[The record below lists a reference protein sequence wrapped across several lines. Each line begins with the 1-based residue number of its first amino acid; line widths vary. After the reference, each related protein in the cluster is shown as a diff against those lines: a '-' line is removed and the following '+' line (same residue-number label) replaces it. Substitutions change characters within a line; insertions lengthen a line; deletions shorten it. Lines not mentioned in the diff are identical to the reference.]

1 MSEQRRQFTV
11 IGAGMVGVCCG
22 LCLQNEGFSVE
33 IVDKGGPGE
42 GASSGNLG
50 NFGIASCPPFAT
62 PGILKQVPGML
73 VNSDSP
79 LRIRWRFLPS
89 LLPWFVAM
97 ARASNAERVEE
108 IASARQ
114 SLLDKVHDA
123 LDPIIA
129 EAGAAELIGR
139 TGLLFTFES
148 EKAYQSSHYAFDLR
162 ARNGVKQEL
171 LDGHEARQL
180 EPSLSKD
187 VVRAWF
193 IPELAHTVDPEALV
207 KSLAE
212 LFRRKG
218 GSIARRKATGFE
230 AGSAG
235 VERLLTDQGPLEVR
249 NVVVAAGA
257 FSRTLAKSL
266 GTGLP
271 LAAERGYHTVFLD
284 AQMKMRVPVISVD
297 RKLAVTPMRRG
308 IRAGGFAEF
317 AAPAAPP
324 DMRLAKMAR
333 RNAEELFP
341 ELRSDA
347 HSEWMGARPS
357 FPDSIPVIG
366 RSPKHKNA
374 WFAFGHDHLGLTMGA
389 ITGRMISEM
398 AAGKTP
404 SVDPAPFSPER
415 FA

>member
-1 MSEQRRQFTV
+1 MSETRRQFTV

-22 LCLQNEGFSVE
+22 LYLQNQGFSVE
-33 IVDKGGPGE
+33 IVDKGRPGE

-50 NFGIASCPPFAT
+50 NLGIASCPPFAT
-62 PGILKQVPGML
+62 PGIVKQVPGML
-73 VNSDSP
+73 FKSDSP
-79 LRIRWRFLPS
+79 LRIRWRYLPS

-97 ARASNAERVEE
+97 ARASKAERVEE

-123 LDPIIA
+123 LDPLIA
-129 EAGAAELIGR
+129 EAGAAELIGS

-148 EKAYQSSHYAFDLR
+148 EKAYQGSHYAFDLR

-180 EPSLSKD
+180 EPSLTKD

-193 IPELAHTVDPEALV
+193 IPDLSHTADPEALV

-218 GSIARRKATGFE
+218 GSFLRRTVTGFE

-235 VERLLTDQGPLEVR
+235 VERILTDQDPLDAH
-249 NVVVAAGA
+249 NVVIAAGA
-257 FSRTLAKSL
+257 FSRRLAKSL
-266 GTGLP
+266 GTSLP
-271 LAAERGYHTVFLD
+271 LAAERGYHTVFHD
-284 AQMKMRVPVISVD
+284 APMKMRVPVISVD

-308 IRAGGFAEF
+308 VRAGGFAEF
-317 AAPAAPP
+317 AATDAPP
-324 DMRLAKMAR
+324 DMRLARLAR
-333 RNAEELFP
+333 KNAEELFP

-366 RSPKHKNA
+366 RSPKHRNA

-404 SVDPAPFSPER
+404 SVDPEPFKPER